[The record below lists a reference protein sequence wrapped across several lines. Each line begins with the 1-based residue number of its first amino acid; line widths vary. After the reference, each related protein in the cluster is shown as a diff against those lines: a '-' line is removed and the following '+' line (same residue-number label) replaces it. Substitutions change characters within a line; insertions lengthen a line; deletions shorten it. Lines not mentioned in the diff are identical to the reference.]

1 MNIETICSANTSL
14 STIRSMLGV
23 VDAGDAHSH
32 LGSAHHHYVAVFQP
46 HGLEYLYKFAASKD
60 MNRLE

>member
-1 MNIETICSANTSL
+1 
-14 STIRSMLGV
+14 MLGV